1 MNVWAMHDPDRFD
14 LLESVIRP
22 ANLANSAAVICLDFD
37 DPMEIMNNLRSWLTK
52 LTKSIQTIVP
62 EMELGAHEKMKQ
74 AIEKHVLAYEEPQL
88 DDNGNL
94 IIKRKEERKG
104 D

>member
-1 MNVWAMHDPDRFD
+1 MNIWAMHDANRFD

-22 ANLANSAAVICLDFD
+22 ANLTKTAAVICLDFD

-62 EMELGAHEKMKQ
+62 EMDLGAYEKMKQ
-74 AIEKHVLAYEEPQL
+74 AIEKHVLAYEEPQI
-88 DDNGNL
+88 DEYGNL